1 MKLLR
6 HDADGAT
13 RTGYSTGDVHPVD
26 VHDAFALFPTP
37 PVATFATAR

>member
-6 HDADGAT
+6 HEADAAT
-13 RTGYSTGDVHPVD
+13 HTGYPTRDVHPVD

-37 PVATFATAR
+37 PVATFAAAR